1 MGPRH
6 NGRRELIIR
15 TGTLTRGT
23 ALALAITVS
32 CARPSEFRAPVAT
45 FSDASAVVIRSTQTF
60 LQALNKTERDHY
72 IDDQVASQAPIQLNR
87 LEEVQVFGPEAI
99 AARTAALDA
108 LADYTELLLQL
119 ATTGA
124 PDAVKGRAKDLGTA
138 LSNLS
143 TSVSSLTGADNERF
157 RKSATTVFPVIGD
170 ILKAIVEQNVESALK
185 KAIAAG
191 AQPVNDLIAAIE
203 VDAEIAYERKRSA
216 LSKRRADAAVAYNAQ
231 VARGAAAT
239 TLRRLGDAIADAE
252 DQWEAFQRAR
262 PATGLEAMRNANT
275 ALEKFAKNRRP
286 RPADVAEFTAAMH
299 LFAATAARLAEDV
312 AALRAL
318 QRSAP

>member
-1 MGPRH
+1 M
-6 NGRRELIIR
+6 I
-15 TGTLTRGT
+15 GTSAWTRG
-23 ALALAITVS
+23 LAGAAAVAITVS
-32 CARPSEFRAPVAT
+32 CARPSEFRAPVET
-45 FSDASAVVIRSTQTF
+45 FRDASAVVVRSTQAF

-99 AARTAALDA
+99 AARTAALGA
-108 LADYTELLLQL
+108 VADYTELLFQL

-143 TSVSSLTGADNERF
+143 GSVAELTGVDTERF
-157 RKSATTVFPVIGD
+157 RKTATTVFPVIGD
-170 ILKAIVEQNVESALK
+170 VLKAVVEQNVESALK

-203 VDAEIAYERKRSA
+203 LDAEIAYERKRAA

-231 VARGAAAT
+231 VAKGQSGS
-239 TLRRLGDAIADAE
+239 LRRLADAIVRVE

-262 PATGLEAMRNANT
+262 PATGLEAMRLANT
-275 ALEKFAKNRRP
+275 ALEKFAKNPRP

-299 LFAATAARLAEDV
+299 VFAATAARLAEDV
-312 AALRAL
+312 AALREL